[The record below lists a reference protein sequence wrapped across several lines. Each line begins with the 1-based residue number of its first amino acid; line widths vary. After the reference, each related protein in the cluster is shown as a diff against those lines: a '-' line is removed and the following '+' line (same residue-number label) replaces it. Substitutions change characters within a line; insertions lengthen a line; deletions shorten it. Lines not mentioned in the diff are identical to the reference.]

1 MRMIQRMPMPV
12 SSLPLLVVDL
22 AELISAEEQRETG
35 RNRYAVAISVT
46 EVALQKIAC
55 TGQ

>member
-1 MRMIQRMPMPV
+1 MIQRMLMPV